1 MMSIVQI
8 WQEQREP
15 LRSAITDRMS
25 TSEVLYQVRHAL
37 LQTEQNALADLD
49 DDVLRQQAGVL
60 MNCLKGSLG
69 LLEAHTAGKIWVAQK
84 SEMNASPAAS
94 LWHCA
99 AGAFALLAVYCGLNA
114 EWVAMALAIAGLGLG
129 AAALIKERKNASTI
143 LPRDEVQA
151 TVNIDVDR
159 MLNVLDSQ
167 IRAMDRYLTDF
178 AYLNDQARGSAD
190 SADSMTLSRA
200 VDLIE
205 ALYDCDEE
213 GRAPAEEAARQ
224 LLSRLGLQAL
234 DYSEENSRLFNTL
247 PSKNITRTL
256 SPAIV
261 SAEDQKLLRRGTA
274 AVCIGAA

>member
-1 MMSIVQI
+1 MSMDQF
-8 WQEQREP
+8 WQEQRKS

-37 LQTEQNALADLD
+37 LQTEQNALAELD

-60 MNCLKGSLG
+60 MSCLKGSLG
-69 LLEAHTAGKIWVAQK
+69 LLEAHTAGQIWVAQK
-84 SEMNASPAAS
+84 SEKNASAAVS
-94 LWHCA
+94 LWRCA
-99 AGAFALLAVYCGLNA
+99 AGALALLAVYCGLNA
-114 EWVAMALAIAGLGLG
+114 EWIAMALAIAGLGLG
-129 AAALIKERKNASTI
+129 IAALIRERKNASAI

-151 TVNIDVDR
+151 TVSIDVER

-167 IRAMDRYLTDF
+167 MRAMDRCLTDF
-178 AYLNDQARGSAD
+178 AYLNEQARGSAD
-190 SADSMTLSRA
+190 SADSITLSRA

-261 SAEDQKLLRRGTA
+261 SADDQKLLRRGTA
-274 AVCIGAA
+274 AVCIDAA

>member
-1 MMSIVQI
+1 MMSIVEI
-8 WQEQREP
+8 WQEQRES

-60 MNCLKGSLG
+60 MSCLKGSLG
-69 LLEAHTAGKIWVAQK
+69 LLVAHTAGKIWVAQK
-84 SEMNASPAAS
+84 SEKNASPADSMWRFAA
-94 LWHCA
+94 CA
-99 AGAFALLAVYCGLNA
+99 LALLAVYCGLNA
-114 EWVAMALAIAGLGLG
+114 EWIALALAAAGLGLG
-129 AAALIKERKNASTI
+129 AAALIRERKNASSVF
-143 LPRDEVQA
+143 PKDEVQA
-151 TVNIDVDR
+151 TVSIDIER
-159 MLNVLDSQ
+159 MLSVLDSQ
-167 IRAMDRYLTDF
+167 MRAMDRCLTDF

>member
-1 MMSIVQI
+1 MMSIIEI
-8 WQEQREP
+8 WQEQRGS

-37 LQTEQNALADLD
+37 LQTEQNVLADLD
-49 DDVLRQQAGVL
+49 DDVLRQQAGIL
-60 MNCLKGSLG
+60 MSCLKGSLG
-69 LLEAHTAGKIWVAQK
+69 LLEAHTAGKIWVPQK
-84 SEMNASPAAS
+84 SEKSASPADSMWRFAA
-94 LWHCA
+94 CA
-99 AGAFALLAVYCGLNA
+99 LALLAVYCGLNA
-114 EWVAMALAIAGLGLG
+114 EWIALALAAAGLGLG
-129 AAALIKERKNASTI
+129 AAALIMERKNASSVF
-143 LPRDEVQA
+143 PKDEVQA
-151 TVNIDVDR
+151 TVSIDIER
-159 MLNVLDSQ
+159 MLSVLDSQ
-167 IRAMDRYLTDF
+167 MRAMDRCLTDF

>member
-1 MMSIVQI
+1 MMSIVEI
-8 WQEQREP
+8 WQEQRES

-60 MNCLKGSLG
+60 MSCLKGSLG

-84 SEMNASPAAS
+84 SEKSASPADS
-94 LWHCA
+94 MWRFA
-99 AGAFALLAVYCGLNA
+99 ACVLALLAVYCGLNA
-114 EWVAMALAIAGLGLG
+114 EWIAMALAAAGLILG
-129 AAALIKERKNASTI
+129 AAALIRERKNASAI
-143 LPRDEVQA
+143 LPKDEVQA
-151 TVNIDVDR
+151 TVSIDVDR

-167 IRAMDRYLTDF
+167 MRSMDRYLTDF
-178 AYLNDQARGSAD
+178 AYLNDQARGNAD

-247 PSKNITRTL
+247 PSKNITRAL

-274 AVCIGAA
+274 AVCISAA

>member
-1 MMSIVQI
+1 MMSIVEI
-8 WQEQREP
+8 WQKQRES

-60 MNCLKGSLG
+60 MSCLKGSLG
-69 LLEAHTAGKIWVAQK
+69 FLEAHTAGKIWVAQK
-84 SEMNASPAAS
+84 SEKSASPADS
-94 LWHCA
+94 MWRFA
-99 AGAFALLAVYCGLNA
+99 ACVLALLAVYCGLNA
-114 EWVAMALAIAGLGLG
+114 EWIAMALAAAGLILG
-129 AAALIKERKNASTI
+129 AAALIRERKNASAI
-143 LPRDEVQA
+143 LPKDEVQA
-151 TVNIDVDR
+151 TVSIDVDR

-167 IRAMDRYLTDF
+167 MRSMDRYLTDF
-178 AYLNDQARGSAD
+178 AYLNDQARGNAD